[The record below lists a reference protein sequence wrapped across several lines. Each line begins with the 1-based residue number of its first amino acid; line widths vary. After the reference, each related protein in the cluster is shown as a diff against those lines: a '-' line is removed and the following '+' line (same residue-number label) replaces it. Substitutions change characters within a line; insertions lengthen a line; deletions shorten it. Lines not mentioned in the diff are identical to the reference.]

1 MQRQLILIIIL
12 LFALA
17 TVAALLVSQ
26 DQKMHNSEI
35 NRPKSLI
42 DRPLSSQQE
51 AGKAQIEKIVIV
63 RAGETLL
70 DATQI
75 DGKWLAMHLQAARP
89 FELEKQ
95 PLIDLVRSLSNANI
109 IEYKSA
115 KKSNHARLGLADIN
129 ANNTITSLV
138 KFVSVDGREI
148 SLLIGKASML
158 QGGQFVR
165 YKQDDQMLLI
175 DHSVAVPKN
184 KFDWLRQDLFQFNEL
199 EILKVARYSA
209 AEVMANKT
217 RTSAAKQDFV
227 NVEPLW
233 EIVAGQSGAQRKFT
247 LGNINANEELVYA
260 DVLSNYIAALSDL
273 SFTQAR
279 AVNGIEWAS
288 KQPLLSLSVQTTQGE
303 THRLDIVLENGRYL
317 GLFSAEGEFSRLN
330 SWVFTLQDYKVDA
343 LLMNRTDFVK

>member
-1 MQRQLILIIIL
+1 MQRQLILILIL

-17 TVAALLVSQ
+17 TAAALFVSQ
-26 DQKMHNSEI
+26 DQKMHNSAI
-35 NRPKSLI
+35 NKPKSLI

-51 AGKAQIEKIVIV
+51 AGKAQIKKIVIV

-70 DATQI
+70 EATQI
-75 DGKWLAMHLQAARP
+75 DGKWLAMHLQAERP

-109 IEYKSA
+109 LEYKSA
-115 KKSNHARLGLADIN
+115 KKINHARLGLADIN
-129 ANNTITSLV
+129 ANNTVTSLV

-148 SLLIGKASML
+148 SLLIGKASAL

-175 DHSVAVPKN
+175 DHSVAVPN
-184 KFDWLRQDLFQFNEL
+184 NQFDWLRQDLFQFNVSK
-199 EILKVARYSA
+199 IVRVARSSA
-209 AEVMANKT
+209 TEIIANKT
-217 RTSAAKQDFV
+217 KTSAAKQDLV

-233 EIVAGQSGAQRKFT
+233 EIVAVQSGTQRKFT

-260 DVLSNYIAALSDL
+260 DVLSNYIAALNDL

-279 AVNGIEWAS
+279 AVNTIEWAS
-288 KQPLLSLSVQTTQGE
+288 KQPLLSLSVQSTQGE
-303 THRLDIVLENGRYL
+303 MHHLDIVLENGKYL

-330 SWVFTLQDYKVDA
+330 SWVFTLPDYKVEA
-343 LLMNRTDFVK
+343 LLKNRADFVK